1 MYFAKARKQMEEQ
14 DMKEVQEKLEKYQRS
29 DTARV
34 QLQQPKCSRAA
45 EDGSRRSSRGDFRPD
60 DLPDGAF
67 VSPKHTPSH
76 SSPAKSDTVTVSRS
90 AEVRGEKKKID
101 LTTQL

>member
-1 MYFAKARKQMEEQ
+1 MYFAKARKQIEEQ
-14 DMKEVQEKLEKYQRS
+14 DMREVQEKLEKYQRS

-34 QLQQPKCSRAA
+34 QLQQQPKCSRAT
-45 EDGSRRSSRGDFRPD
+45 EDGSGSRRSSRGDFRPD

-76 SSPAKSDTVTVSRS
+76 ASPAKSDAVTVSRS
-90 AEVRGEKKKID
+90 AEVRENV
-101 LTTQL
+101 